1 MHRDCVC
8 WLFHAGDRFVRE
20 HWQEKEEEEKEEEGG
35 KVERIR
41 FEKKLQPYP
50 LVLTSPPA
58 VSSSPSVSPLSFEK
72 RGLTSLLHHDVQF
85 AKKTRKNEALHHYYI
100 WISSFAKKRRPYV
113 TIT

>member
-1 MHRDCVC
+1 M
-8 WLFHAGDRFVRE
+8 RE

-58 VSSSPSVSPLSFEK
+58 VSSSSSVSPLSFEK

-85 AKKTRKNEALHHYYI
+85 CQ
-100 WISSFAKKRRPYV
+100 KRRPYI
-113 TIT
+113 TITS